1 MVRVAFLP
9 LVSLALAVVNVGCS
23 RAPSPA
29 KPFAAPANAYSNP
42 AACAACHPAQAKT
55 HALTGMGRA
64 FARATPA
71 TLDREDFTGR
81 NTYYHQASDTHYRMI
96 RRGDRFFL
104 RRHQL
109 GYLGVETNL
118 IEKEIHYVM
127 GSGNHARTYLH
138 RTSGNRLLQ
147 LPLGWY
153 AEGGGSWAMNPGY
166 DRADNAGFRR
176 EVGFACMSCHNGYPA
191 MAAAGA
197 DAQDAPPVYPAVLP
211 EGIDCQRCHG
221 PGAAHIEAASQQ
233 SRDVAKIKAAI
244 LQPRSLDRNRQ
255 LEVCMQ
261 CHLETTSFSLPH
273 AVLRLGRGVFSYS
286 PAEPLSSYAIHFDH
300 APGTGHDAKFEIV
313 NAAYRL
319 RQSVCFA
326 KSAMTC
332 TTCHPA
338 HHAPRGAEAARHYSA
353 ACRQCHGETKLA
365 AIAAHRSATECVT
378 CHMPKRRTEDVVHA
392 VMTDHLIQRRKPAGD
407 LTARRAERVEIDGV
421 NSYRGEVA
429 LYYPAALD
437 SEADRDLYSALAQV
451 AQKSN
456 LKSGIARLEA
466 ALAKHANE
474 GQPFAPH
481 LAAAFL
487 VDGQPERARAIF
499 AKVLEKNPRDA
510 GALRGLADAEEASPE
525 RSLEAL
531 RRLLALQPGDP
542 HALYQVARFTR
553 QTADAAKAVEAAP
566 ESPDALNLLAS
577 LHKEAGQS
585 VEAARLFREAIRHQ
599 PDLAP
604 LHENLAGVLGAEG
617 QFAEALFHFNRAA
630 QLDPRS
636 ANARF
641 GKAASQAALG
651 RFVEAHADGK
661 AAAELNPNHAGAW
674 ELLGNLAA
682 RRASWPEAAAH
693 FQKALAAQPGF
704 ARAELGLGTTLAAQ
718 RDLIGAKLH
727 LERAA
732 AGADPAARHEA
743 LELLRE
749 IAARGGR

>member
-1 MVRVAFLP
+1 MVRVAFVL
-9 LVSLALAVVNVGCS
+9 LVPLALAVFNAGCS
-23 RAPSPA
+23 RAPAPA
-29 KPFAAPANAYSNP
+29 KSSFPVASAYSNP
-42 AACAACHPAQAKT
+42 VACAACHPAQART
-55 HALTGMGRA
+55 HAQTGMGRA
-64 FARATPA
+64 FSRATPA
-71 TLDREDFTGR
+71 TLEREDFTTR

-109 GYLGVETNL
+109 GYLGAETNVV
-118 IEKEIHYVM
+118 EKEIHYVM

-138 RTSGNRLLQ
+138 RTPDNRLLQ

-166 DRADNAGFRR
+166 DRADHAGFRR

-191 MAAAGA
+191 MAVAGA
-197 DAQDAPPVYPAVLP
+197 DAQDAPPVYPVLP

-221 PGAAHIEAASQQ
+221 PGAAHIEAASQP
-233 SRDVAKIKAAI
+233 SRDSAKIKAAI
-244 LQPRSLDRNRQ
+244 LQPRLLDRNRQ

-286 PAEPLSSYAIHFDH
+286 PAEPLSAYAIHFDH
-300 APGTGHDAKFEIV
+300 APGTGHEAKFEIV

-353 ACRQCHGETKLA
+353 ACRQCHGESKLT
-365 AIAAHRSATECVT
+365 AIPAHRGATECVT

-392 VMTDHLIQRRKPAGD
+392 VMTDHLIQRKSAGD
-407 LTARRAERVEIDGV
+407 LTAARAERIEIDGV

-429 LYYPAALD
+429 LYYPVALD
-437 SEADRDLYSALAQV
+437 SEADRDLYGALAQV

-456 LKSGIARLEA
+456 LKPGIARLGA
-466 ALAKHANE
+466 AIAKHSAE
-474 GQPFAPH
+474 GQQFAPH
-481 LAAAFL
+481 LASALLA
-487 VDGQPERARAIF
+487 DGQTDKARALF
-499 AKVLEKNPRDA
+499 AKVLEKTPGDA
-510 GALRGLADAEEASPE
+510 GALRGLADTEAASPE
-525 RSLEAL
+525 RSLEVL

-553 QTADAAKAVEAAP
+553 QIADAARAVEAAP

-585 VEAARLFREAIRHQ
+585 AEAARLFREAIRHQ

-604 LHENLAGVLGAEG
+604 LHENLAGLLGAEG

-636 ANARF
+636 AAARF
-641 GKAASQAALG
+641 GKAAAQAALG
-651 RFVEAHADGK
+651 RFADAQADGK
-661 AAAELNPNHAGAW
+661 AAVDLNPNHAGAW

-718 RDLIGAKLH
+718 RDLIGAKFH

-732 AGADPAARHEA
+732 AGADPSVRQEA

-749 IAARGGR
+749 IAARGGK